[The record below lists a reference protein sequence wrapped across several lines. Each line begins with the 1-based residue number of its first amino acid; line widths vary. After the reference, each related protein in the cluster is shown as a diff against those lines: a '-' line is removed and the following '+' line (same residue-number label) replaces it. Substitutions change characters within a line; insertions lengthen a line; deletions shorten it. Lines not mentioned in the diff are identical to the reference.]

1 MTFRPSGYVTV
12 NGVNSN
18 DLFFVVEA
26 TKIESLLLSF
36 GDVKIMK
43 RMNGRNVFLGCWA
56 WSEQYHFQRGV

>member
-36 GDVKIMK
+36 GDVKIRK
-43 RMNGRNVFLGCWA
+43 RMNERNVFLGCWA

>member
-36 GDVKIMK
+36 GDVKISSTDIK
-43 RMNGRNVFLGCWA
+43 KHLRN
-56 WSEQYHFQRGV
+56 Y

>member
-36 GDVKIMK
+36 GDVKIRTRMK
-43 RMNGRNVFLGCWA
+43 GRNVLLGCWA

>member
-36 GDVKIMK
+36 GDVKIRK
-43 RMNGRNVFLGCWA
+43 RMNGRSVFLGC
-56 WSEQYHFQRGV
+56 